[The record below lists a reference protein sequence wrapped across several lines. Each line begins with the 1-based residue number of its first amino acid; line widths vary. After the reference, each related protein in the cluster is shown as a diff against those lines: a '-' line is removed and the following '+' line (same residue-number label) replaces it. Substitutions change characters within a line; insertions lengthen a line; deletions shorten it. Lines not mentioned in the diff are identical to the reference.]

1 VTTPRLISIRSYTR
15 LLSPVLVTACATL
28 LACTMTNR
36 SVAEE
41 PSAETHSDPIAH
53 HAGDSIHDQH
63 PTLFWLVAE
72 SLSDTISRPHDPLVH
87 LLSELLDEQHVEP
100 ETELS
105 EQAIGLQPVPERPPL
120 LLELNEQFLA
130 PGQLEPGIELPTGA
144 VWRPSVWVFGSFRT
158 GINYFDNRGPGR
170 PVSEWASRLDLFTQ
184 LNLSGTERVLV
195 GLRPLDQEQGNRRVF
210 QSRDFLGGDTRD
222 GWNDD
227 IQTLFFEGD
236 LGEIFPNLDRTDSE
250 MLDIGFSVGRQT
262 LVLQRGL
269 LINEDRIDAVTLT
282 RNTLYGGGNL
292 NLRIT
297 GFHAWNKV
305 NRSDNSPDDRAR
317 LFGITT
323 ESDLALSTVNLDA
336 VYLDTDD
343 PSGSL
348 LVGGLSATQRLNGFH
363 NTYNTRF
370 HLLASHPTNGET
382 AAAGRG
388 ELVFSQISWTP
399 HHSYDLVYVNGFW
412 ANGQF
417 SSAAR
422 GPLAGGPLGQTG
434 LLFSA
439 AGLGRYGAP
448 LSNAANNAVGGSIG
462 YQVFFDELRQQVVVE
477 LAGRTDTD
485 NSGQAAMAAGI
496 RYQKAIGQHLVFVID
511 SFIANSESRGTS
523 PGARVELLTKF

>member
-1 VTTPRLISIRSYTR
+1 
-15 LLSPVLVTACATL
+15 
-28 LACTMTNR
+28 
-36 SVAEE
+36 
-41 PSAETHSDPIAH
+41 
-53 HAGDSIHDQH
+53 
-63 PTLFWLVAE
+63 
-72 SLSDTISRPHDPLVH
+72 
-87 LLSELLDEQHVEP
+87 
-100 ETELS
+100 
-105 EQAIGLQPVPERPPL
+105 
-120 LLELNEQFLA
+120 
-130 PGQLEPGIELPTGA
+130 
-144 VWRPSVWVFGSFRT
+144 
-158 GINYFDNRGPGR
+158 
-170 PVSEWASRLDLFTQ
+170 
-184 LNLSGTERVLV
+184 
-195 GLRPLDQEQGNRRVF
+195 
-210 QSRDFLGGDTRD
+210 
-222 GWNDD
+222 
-227 IQTLFFEGD
+227 
-236 LGEIFPNLDRTDSE
+236 

-282 RNTLYGGGNL
+282 RNTLYGSGNL
-292 NLRIT
+292 NLRIS
-297 GFHAWNKV
+297 GFYAWNKV
-305 NRSDNSPDDRAR
+305 NRSDNNPDDRAR

-448 LSNAANNAVGGSIG
+448 LSNAANNAVGASIG
-462 YQVFFDELRQQVVVE
+462 YQVFFDDLKQQVVVE

-485 NSGQAAMAAGI
+485 NSGQAALAAGI